1 VRRRREG
8 GAVKLFSS
16 AFVTILVVM
25 DPVGN
30 VPVFLSLTRD
40 QRPAQQHRASLQATA
55 VAAVVVY
62 SFALFGQEVLHLLGI
77 SVAALEV
84 SGGLILIGAALELLR
99 PAAPGQGRLAGSA
112 NVAFVPLGTPLLA
125 GPGAI
130 AATMVYVRRAH
141 GAGEVFSVLGAL
153 AAVLV
158 ILYLALRFSGV
169 LSRLLRDNGI
179 ELVSRIVGLLLA
191 AIAVQLIA
199 TGAQF
204 WAQHGV

>member
-1 VRRRREG
+1 MLY
-8 GAVKLFSS
+8 AS
-16 AFVTILVVM
+16 AFVTIFVVM
-25 DPVGN
+25 DPVGT
-30 VPVFLSLTRD
+30 VPMFLSLTRD
-40 QRPAQQHRASLQATA
+40 QKPAQQHRAALQATA
-55 VAAVVVY
+55 VAASVVY

-84 SGGLILIGAALELLR
+84 SGGLILIAAALELLHP
-99 PAAPGQGRLAGSA
+99 PAAGQARLPGSA

-141 GAGEVFSVLGAL
+141 GIAAVFTVLGAL
-153 AAVLV
+153 ATVLV
-158 ILYLALRFSGV
+158 ILYLVLRFSGL
-169 LSRLLRDNGI
+169 LSRLLRDNGV

-191 AIAVQLIA
+191 AIAVQLVA

-204 WAQHGV
+204 WARHGV

>member
-1 VRRRREG
+1 M
-8 GAVKLFSS
+8 LFAS
-16 AFVTILVVM
+16 AFVTIFVVM
-25 DPVGN
+25 DPLGT

-40 QRPAQQHRASLQATA
+40 QKPSQQHRAALQATV
-55 VAAVVVY
+55 VAASVVY

-84 SGGLILIGAALELLR
+84 AGGLILILAALELLHPPATGPGR
-99 PAAPGQGRLAGSA
+99 PGGAA

-141 GAGEVFSVLGAL
+141 GIGEVFTVLGAL
-153 AAVLV
+153 ATVLV
-158 ILYLALRFSGV
+158 ILFLVLRFSGL

-204 WAQHGV
+204 WAVHGV

>member
-1 VRRRREG
+1 M
-8 GAVKLFSS
+8 KLFAS

-40 QRPAQQHRASLQATA
+40 QKPAQQHRAALQAAA
-55 VAAVVVY
+55 VAASVVY

-77 SVAALEV
+77 SVAALEA
-84 SGGLILIGAALELLR
+84 GGLILGAAALELLH
-99 PAAPGQGRLAGSA
+99 PPAPGQGRLPGSA

-141 GAGEVFSVLGAL
+141 GVGQVFTVLGAL
-153 AAVLV
+153 AGVLLL
-158 ILYLALRFSGV
+158 LYLVLRFSGL

-179 ELVSRIVGLLLA
+179 ELTSRIVGLLLA

-204 WAQHGV
+204 WAIHGV

>member
-1 VRRRREG
+1 V
-8 GAVKLFSS
+8 LFAS

-25 DPVGN
+25 DPLGT

-40 QRPAQQHRASLQATA
+40 QKPSQQHRAALQATV
-55 VAAVVVY
+55 VAASVVY

-84 SGGLILIGAALELLR
+84 AGGLILILAALELLHP
-99 PAAPGQGRLAGSA
+99 PASGQGRIPGSA

-141 GAGEVFSVLGAL
+141 GIGEVFTVLGAL
-153 AAVLV
+153 AAVLL
-158 ILYLALRFSGV
+158 ILFLVLRFSGL

-199 TGAQF
+199 TGAQY
-204 WAQHGV
+204 WAVHGV

>member
-1 VRRRREG
+1 M
-8 GAVKLFSS
+8 KLFAS

-40 QRPAQQHRASLQATA
+40 QKPAQQHRASLQATA
-55 VAAVVVY
+55 VAASVVY
-62 SFALFGQEVLHLLGI
+62 SFALFGQEVLQLLGI

-84 SGGLILIGAALELLR
+84 AGGLILGAAALELLH
-99 PAAPGQGRLAGSA
+99 PPPSGQGRLPASA

-141 GAGEVFSVLGAL
+141 GVGQVFAVLGAL
-153 AAVLV
+153 AAVLL
-158 ILYLALRFSGV
+158 ILYLVLRFSGL

-179 ELVSRIVGLLLA
+179 ALTSRIVGLLLA

-204 WAQHGV
+204 WAVHGV

>member
-1 VRRRREG
+1 M
-8 GAVKLFSS
+8 LFAS
-16 AFVTILVVM
+16 AFVTIFVVM
-25 DPVGN
+25 DPVGT
-30 VPVFLSLTRD
+30 VPMFLSLTRD
-40 QRPAQQHRASLQATA
+40 QKPAQQHRAALQATA
-55 VAAVVVY
+55 VAASVVY

-84 SGGLILIGAALELLR
+84 SGGLILIAAALELLHPP
-99 PAAPGQGRLAGSA
+99 PAGQARLPGSA

-141 GAGEVFSVLGAL
+141 GIAAVFTVLGAL
-153 AAVLV
+153 ATVLV
-158 ILYLALRFSGV
+158 ILYLVLRFSGL
-169 LSRLLRDNGI
+169 LSRLLRDNGV

-191 AIAVQLIA
+191 AIAVQLVA

-204 WAQHGV
+204 WARHGV

>member
-1 VRRRREG
+1 M
-8 GAVKLFSS
+8 LFAS

-30 VPVFLSLTRD
+30 VPVFLTLTRD
-40 QRPAQQHRASLQATA
+40 QSATQQHRASLQAA
-55 VAAVVVY
+55 LVAASVVY

-84 SGGLILIGAALELLR
+84 AGGLILGAAALELLH
-99 PAAPGQGRLAGSA
+99 PPAPGQGRPVGA

-141 GAGEVFSVLGAL
+141 GVGEVFTVLGAL

-158 ILYLALRFSGV
+158 ILFLVLRFSGL
-169 LSRLLRDNGI
+169 LSRVLRDNGI

-199 TGAQF
+199 TGAQY
-204 WAQHGV
+204 WAVHGV

>member
-1 VRRRREG
+1 VLY
-8 GAVKLFSS
+8 AS

-25 DPVGN
+25 DPIGT
-30 VPVFLSLTRD
+30 VPVFLALTRD
-40 QRPAQQHRASLQATA
+40 LRPAQQRRASLQATA
-55 VAAVVVY
+55 VAASVVY

-84 SGGLILIGAALELLR
+84 AGGLILVVAALELLHPPATGPGR
-99 PAAPGQGRLAGSA
+99 PGANA

-141 GAGEVFSVLGAL
+141 GLGEVFTVLGAL
-153 AAVLV
+153 ATVLV
-158 ILYLALRFSGV
+158 ILFVVLRYSNV
-169 LSRLLRDNGI
+169 LSRVLRDNGI
-179 ELVSRIVGLLLA
+179 ALVSRIVGLLLA
-191 AIAVQLIA
+191 AIAVQLVA

-204 WAQHGV
+204 WARHGV

>member
-1 VRRRREG
+1 M
-8 GAVKLFSS
+8 LFAS
-16 AFVTILVVM
+16 AFVTIFVVM
-25 DPVGN
+25 DPLGT
-30 VPVFLSLTRD
+30 VPMFLSLTRD
-40 QRPAQQHRASLQATA
+40 QKPAQQHRAALQATA
-55 VAAVVVY
+55 VAASVVY

-84 SGGLILIGAALELLR
+84 AGGLILILAALELLH
-99 PAAPGQGRLAGSA
+99 PASTGPGRLPGSA

-141 GAGEVFSVLGAL
+141 GIGAVFTVLGAL
-153 AAVLV
+153 ATVLV
-158 ILYLALRFSGV
+158 ILFLVLRFSGL

-204 WAQHGV
+204 WAVHGV

>member
-1 VRRRREG
+1 V
-8 GAVKLFSS
+8 LFAS

-25 DPVGN
+25 DPVGT

-40 QRPAQQHRASLQATA
+40 HSRAQQHRASLVATV
-55 VAAVVVY
+55 VAGSVVY

-84 SGGLILIGAALELLR
+84 AGGLVLIAAALELLHPP
-99 PAAPGQGRLAGSA
+99 PAVAGRLPGTA

-130 AATMVYVRRAH
+130 AATMVYIRRAH
-141 GAGEVFSVLGAL
+141 GVGDFFTVLGAL

-158 ILYLALRFSGV
+158 LLYLVLRFSGL
-169 LSRLLRDNGI
+169 LSRVLRDNGV

-204 WAQHGV
+204 WAVHGVK

>member
-1 VRRRREG
+1 M
-8 GAVKLFSS
+8 LFAS

-25 DPVGN
+25 DPVGT

-40 QRPAQQHRASLQATA
+40 QSRTQQHRASLVATA
-55 VAAVVVY
+55 VAGSVVY

-84 SGGLILIGAALELLR
+84 AGGLVLIAAALELLHP
-99 PAAPGQGRLAGSA
+99 PASGQGRTPGPA

-130 AATMVYVRRAH
+130 AATMVYIRRAH
-141 GAGEVFSVLGAL
+141 GVGEFFTVLGAL

-158 ILYLALRFSGV
+158 ILYLVLRFSGV
-169 LSRLLRDNGI
+169 LSRILRDNGV

-199 TGAQF
+199 TGAEF
-204 WAQHGV
+204 WAVHGV